1 LRVTDLLALKGAE
14 PVPSPERNPLA
25 YFLALFVPGGQ
36 TAPPANALILIVV
49 IGLLAAM
56 AIPAFQ
62 KVRQASITMTC
73 VNNLRQLDAAAEQY
87 SLENGKA
94 PTELSNIVGS
104 GKAVARMS
112 LCPAGGE
119 YRLVPGDNPESA
131 QVVCSVHE
139 SLEDAQR
146 RLRGSRHQ

>member
-14 PVPSPERNPLA
+14 PGPSPERNPLA

-36 TAPPANALILIVV
+36 TAAPANALILIVV

-73 VNNLRQLDAAAEQY
+73 VNHLG
-87 SLENGKA
+87 SSM
-94 PTELSNIVGS
+94 PPLSNTVWRTG
-104 GKAVARMS
+104 
-112 LCPAGGE
+112 
-119 YRLVPGDNPESA
+119 RLPPN
-131 QVVCSVHE
+131 
-139 SLEDAQR
+139 
-146 RLRGSRHQ
+146 

>member
-1 LRVTDLLALKGAE
+1 MRVTDLLALKGAE

-36 TAPPANALILIVV
+36 TAAPANALILIVV

-62 KVRQASITMTC
+62 NVRQASITMTC
-73 VNNLRQLDAAAEQY
+73 VNHLRQLDAAAEQY

-94 PTELSNIVGS
+94 PTELSDIVGS
-104 GKAVARMS
+104 GKPVARML

-131 QVVCSVHE
+131 QVVCSVHG
-139 SLEDAQR
+139 SFEDVQR
-146 RLRGSRHQ
+146 RLKDSRRQ